1 MEAVD
6 TLDSVPLNEPMAAQA
21 VAPEPAE
28 STPKPAAPAASPAPV
43 RLAEVA
49 AALVGL
55 LAFGATTVIGTG
67 GAGAAHTTPA
77 LAVGAVG
84 ALVLTGPAIVV
95 GHQYLRVATP
105 AATVVEQLARGLVSG
120 GRLAWGVVPAAL
132 FFAATA
138 PGSWPVVLGGLGAG
152 VGAALLGTAVVGLS
166 RLAPNHAPWHTAVL
180 TWAAVCAVIALRL
193 VATLLIGG

>member
-6 TLDSVPLNEPMAAQA
+6 PFDPVPLSEVTLD
-21 VAPEPAE
+21 PEPAA
-28 STPKPAAPAASPAPV
+28 PPAAAPAPVPAPEAPPEPIG
-43 RLAEVA
+43 LPEVA
-49 AALVGL
+49 TALVGL

-67 GAGAAHTTPA
+67 GVGVAHTTPA

-105 AATVVEQLARGLVSG
+105 ASSVVEQLARGLVAG

-138 PGSWPVVLGGLGAG
+138 PGSWPLVLGAFGAG
-152 VGAALLGTAVVGLS
+152 VGAALLGAAVTGLS
-166 RLAPNHAPWHTAVL
+166 RLAPGHAAWHSAIGL
-180 TWAAVCAVIALRL
+180 WACVCTVIALRL